1 MRGCLSVIV
10 LGALFLA
17 AIVWVAGPP
26 LASAGD
32 SIVLFTPSPAL
43 GLRLTSLAATSS
55 GLELHGSL
63 DVGAL
68 LR

>member
-10 LGALFLA
+10 PG
-17 AIVWVAGPP
+17 
-26 LASAGD
+26 
-32 SIVLFTPSPAL
+32 AL
-43 GLRLTSLAATSS
+43 GLRLTSLAVTSS
-55 GLELHGSL
+55 GIELHGSL

>member
-1 MRGCLSVIV
+1 MSSRLSIRADGSVE
-10 LGALFLA
+10 AQA
-17 AIVWVAGPP
+17 D
-26 LASAGD
+26 GD
-32 SIVLFTPSPAL
+32 SVVLFTPSPAL
-43 GLRLTSLAATSS
+43 GLRLTSLTVTPS